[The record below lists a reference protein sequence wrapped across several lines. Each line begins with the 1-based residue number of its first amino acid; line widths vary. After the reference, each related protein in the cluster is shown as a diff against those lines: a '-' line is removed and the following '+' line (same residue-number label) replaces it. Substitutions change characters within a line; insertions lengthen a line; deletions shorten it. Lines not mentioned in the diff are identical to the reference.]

1 VFQGTEKLRSRWT
14 DALGY
19 RVHARVSPGETG
31 DLKLVLV
38 HGQVVS
44 SRYMIPTAAL
54 LAEEYGVY
62 VPDLPGFGESE
73 SPDHTL
79 SLAELAN
86 VLEAWMAANGI
97 DAAVMIGNSFG
108 CQIIAEHAIRHPG
121 RVRGLV
127 LQSPTV
133 DPAART
139 AASQI
144 ARWLLNALI
153 EPPSM
158 GLVLALDYWQAG
170 FRRSIVNFLG
180 PVLSDEIERKLPRI
194 TVPAM
199 VVRGS
204 RDPIVPHRWAEEAA
218 RLLPSG
224 CLRTIPG
231 APHTVNFTAP
241 LEFVRVMRP
250 LLEQVAAEA
259 RDLRRTRSPR

>member
-1 VFQGTEKLRSRWT
+1 MREGAERLRSRWT

-19 RVHARVSPGETG
+19 RIHSRVSPGETG

-44 SRYMIPTAAL
+44 SRYMIPTAFL
-54 LAEEYGVY
+54 LAEEYGIY

-79 SLAELAN
+79 SLAELADA
-86 VLEAWMAANGI
+86 LEAWMAANGI
-97 DAAVMIGNSFG
+97 EAAVMIGHSFG
-108 CQIIAEHAIRHPG
+108 CQVVAEHAVRHPR
-121 RVRGLV
+121 RVRGVV
-127 LQSPTV
+127 LQGPTV
-133 DPAART
+133 DPSART

-158 GLVLALDYWQAG
+158 WLVLALDLWQAG
-170 FRRSIVNFLG
+170 FRRSLGNFFG
-180 PVLSDEIERKLPRI
+180 PLMSDEIERKLPNI
-194 TVPAM
+194 PVPSM

-204 RDPIVPHRWAEEAA
+204 RDPIVPHRWAAEAA
-218 RLLPSG
+218 RLLPGG

-241 LEFVRVMRP
+241 LEVVRVMRP

-259 RDLRRTRSPR
+259 SGSRA